1 MPASRTAKS
10 PACEDGKRSAT
21 KSSNVPV
28 KPDSPSQVGHVAIA
42 RVTEVWNRRTCDRSP
57 ASRSTLTS
65 IAPRL
70 PLSGS
75 VLLDEI
81 VTLTSA
87 HSPSRRLPTASSP
100 SFVGENSTRS

>member
-28 KPDSPSQVGHVAIA
+28 KPGSPSHVGHEAIA
-42 RVTEVWNRRTCDRSP
+42 RVTEVWKRRTCDRSP

-65 IAPRL
+65 IAPVL
-70 PLSGS
+70 PFSALVVWS
-75 VLLDEI
+75 

-100 SFVGENSTRS
+100 SLVGEKSTRS